1 MNRFILIDGNSL
13 LFRAFFALPPMTSRD
28 GIPTG
33 AVHGFLSMLLKLL
46 RDVPD
51 YCAVAFDLKTPT
63 FRHLRYDAYK
73 AGRRETPDELITQ
86 IDLVE
91 DLLAEMGIRVITLEG
106 YEADDILGTLSLRA
120 EKEGISSLIV
130 TGDRDALQLVSGMN
144 HVLLTKKGIS
154 ETVEYTPELLRET
167 FGLTPEQMKDLKAL
181 MGDNSD
187 NIPGIPGVG
196 EKTALKLL
204 AEYGDLNSILEDAQ
218 NIKGKLGERI
228 RENAELATLSYELGT
243 IDREAPVRESILDCA
258 FDPGSMVRAKETLMK
273 LGLNGILQRLPE
285 LSSEQ
290 TSEPNRSP
298 KRSVEMRTLREL
310 EDLVR
315 NAREKGAIAIDY
327 ESGFSLAYDPE
338 NCFVVSGEADKFP
351 VELQPE
357 TLWGAL
363 KGILADRTVKKIVFD
378 SKKLRHILRG
388 YGCILDGPVL
398 DLMIEEYLIN
408 AVRPAADAGSLVRDR
423 LQTDSCNAAIL
434 YELSAP
440 MRKEL
445 LSLDMGALYDE
456 IEYPLSEVLFEM
468 ECAGFTVDR
477 AILNELSDDFGRQG
491 TELEKEIYAL
501 AGEEFNILST
511 KQLGHILFEKLSLP
525 TGKKT
530 KTGFSTDADT
540 LENLREHHPI
550 VGKVLDYR
558 FVTKLKSTFLDGLL
572 QSIDDDGKIHTQ
584 FNQCVTATG
593 RISSTE
599 PNLQNIPVRTVQGR
613 EIRKAFIAEKGNV
626 LVGADYS
633 QIELRLLAH
642 ISGDES
648 LIAAFN
654 SGDDIHRRTA
664 SEIFGI
670 PLDAVTP
677 DLRSAAKAVNFGIV
691 YGISD
696 FGLARNL
703 NIPIRRA
710 GQFIEQY
717 LNRYS
722 KVREYMRNSVEQGRR
737 NGYAVTLFHRR
748 RSLPELRSGNYN
760 TRSFGERVAMNMP
773 IQGTAA
779 DIIKMAMVN
788 VFRALREGGYK
799 ARLVLQIHDELII
812 DTPVEEKDAVLQ
824 LIREIMEN
832 VIRLKVPLIA
842 EAKAGMNW
850 FDTK

>member
-1 MNRFILIDGNSL
+1 MNRIILIDGNSL

-46 RDVPD
+46 SCGPD

-63 FRHLRYDAYK
+63 FRHLRFDAYK

-86 IDLVE
+86 IDLVK

-106 YEADDILGTLSLRA
+106 YEADDILGTLSLLA
-120 EKEGISSLIV
+120 EKEGIPSLIV
-130 TGDRDALQLVSGMN
+130 TGDRDALQLVSDLN

-154 ETVEYTPELLRET
+154 ETVEYTPGLLLET

-187 NIPGIPGVG
+187 NIPGVPGVG

-204 AEYGDLNSILEDAQ
+204 AEYGDLKSILENAQ

-228 RENAELATLSYELGT
+228 RENTELAMLSYELGT
-243 IDREAPVRESILDCA
+243 IDREAPVPEGIRDCA
-258 FDPGSMVRAKETLMK
+258 FDPGSMLRAKGTLMK

-285 LSSEQ
+285 LSSRQ
-290 TSEPNRSP
+290 TAEPEKTL
-298 KRSVEMRTLREL
+298 KRSTRTLPEL
-310 EDLVR
+310 EDLIR
-315 NAREKGAIAIDY
+315 NAKERGSIAIDY
-327 ESGFSLAYDPE
+327 ESGFTLAYDPE
-338 NCFVVSGEADKFP
+338 NCFVVSDEAGVFP
-351 VELQPE
+351 EDLQPGMI
-357 TLWGAL
+357 WSAL
-363 KGILADRTVKKIVFD
+363 KEILCDRTVEKIVFD

-388 YGCILDGPVL
+388 YGCTLDGPVQ

-408 AVRPAADAGSLVRDR
+408 AVRPAADARSLVRDR

-434 YELSAP
+434 YDLSAC

-456 IEYPLSEVLFEM
+456 MEYPLSEVLFEM
-468 ECAGFTVDR
+468 ECAGFTVDG
-477 AILNELSDDFGRQG
+477 AILNELSADFGTQAA
-491 TELEKEIYAL
+491 ELEKEIYAL
-501 AGEEFNILST
+501 AGEKFNILST

-540 LENLREHHPI
+540 LESIREQHPI
-550 VGKVLDYR
+550 VEKVIDYR

-572 QSIDDDGKIHTQ
+572 QSIDGDGKLHTQ

-599 PNLQNIPVRTVQGR
+599 PNLQNIPVRTAQGR

-670 PLDAVTP
+670 PLEAVTP

-722 KVREYMRNSVEQGRR
+722 KVREYMRSSVEQGRR

-748 RSLPELRSGNYN
+748 RNLPELKSGNYN

-788 VFRALREGGYK
+788 VFRALRDGGYK

-812 DTPVEEKDAVLQ
+812 DTPVEERDAVLV

-832 VIRLKVPLIA
+832 VIPLKVPLLA
-842 EAKAGMNW
+842 EAKAGMSW